1 MGAIMSAVQMGAAWC
16 CCNTG
21 ASLCNSVLGQTGVNA
36 TGRKRSTILLSFV
49 ILFALLFQYSLAPA
63 ILKENKWWKIYSSIP
78 GMGKYLKSAFLD
90 GCDMYSAENGYSED
104 LYLQCVSNAA
114 VYRPTLVSTIFFSCT
129 AIAAKMNPSLNKQIW
144 PAKYSAFFISLLIT
158 LFIPNEPLFTSV
170 YLLIMRICAM
180 AFIFIQQIIL
190 IDMAYNWNESWVE
203 QSNICES
210 REWGSGKKWLNAII
224 ISAVSLYIGS
234 LTGIIFL
241 YKYFIGEEGV
251 SCGGNIT
258 VITFTLIGILA
269 MTVAQLTGED
279 GSLLTTAVI
288 SAYSTYLAYSTVSK
302 NPNSVC
308 NPTLGNE
315 DIWGIVVGLTL
326 TMISLAW
333 TGWSW
338 TATERLTEGGVE
350 VTRSLTPVNPARPD
364 AASLN
369 LDVPFIEDE
378 DRPTTGLVMGNPNM
392 NSANEEEQFNNRH
405 GSSLWKLNVVLV
417 LISCWVA
424 ASLTGWGTISG
435 GIGEGGEHTAANP
448 LVGRFNMVMICL
460 SQTLAVGLY
469 LWTLLAPR
477 YFPDRDFS

>member
-1 MGAIMSAVQMGAAWC
+1 
-16 CCNTG
+16 
-21 ASLCNSVLGQTGVNA
+21 
-36 TGRKRSTILLSFV
+36 
-49 ILFALLFQYSLAPA
+49 
-63 ILKENKWWKIYSSIP
+63 
-78 GMGKYLKSAFLD
+78 
-90 GCDMYSAENGYSED
+90 
-104 LYLQCVSNAA
+104 
-114 VYRPTLVSTIFFSCT
+114 
-129 AIAAKMNPSLNKQIW
+129 MNPSLNKQIW